1 MAFFDDLGKKISQ
14 AGQSAVQKTKDITD
28 IAKLNSSISDEKSK
42 IEGLYSE
49 IGKLYVKLYG
59 EAPADAFAGLVSG
72 IKTAEEN
79 IVAYQAQIKDIK
91 GIRVC
96 DKCGADVPTG
106 SAFCSACG
114 NAMPVPEQPAG
125 PVCANCGKAI
135 EEGIKFCTGC
145 GTPVEAPAEAAPA
158 ANKCPGCGAEVPEGS
173 LFCTSCGT
181 KM

>member
-28 IAKLNSSISDEKSK
+28 IAKLNASISEEKGK
-42 IEGLYSE
+42 IADLYSQ
-49 IGKLYVKLYG
+49 IGKLYVATYG
-59 EAPADAFAGLVSG
+59 DAPAEGFAGFITA
-72 IKTAEEN
+72 IKTAEKN
-79 IVAYQAQIKDIK
+79 IAVAQSQIKDIK

-114 NAMPVPEQPAG
+114 NAMPVPETPAG

-135 EEGIKFCTGC
+135 EDGVKFCTGC
-145 GTPVEAPAEAAPA
+145 GSPVEAPA
-158 ANKCPGCGAEVPEGS
+158 ANKCPGCGAEVTPGS
-173 LFCTSCGT
+173 AFCTSCGT